1 MRFFALLLLVALGA
15 VEVRAQIVV
24 APPDMVPVV
33 GEATAAKTSA
43 VFTPVHVS
51 DWLAELPESKA
62 ALAEYHALKDAG
74 LLPVA
79 RKGAADPLFT
89 TQNFRVYN
97 FARSEQTQTTQYD
110 QINFTLVRDEPR
122 FLLWVQT
129 SGLGTTVSEEVI
141 ERLRTALGD
150 STPTGS
156 YNPNA
161 GIIENDETI
170 FGSPPN
176 VDGDGKTDVLLV
188 DIVDG
193 YDPVSKPYAITGF
206 FFPPDLASPVRRDI
220 LYLDTNPS
228 LAFSE
233 DEVLVTAA
241 HEYQHLIHWRYDAGE
256 HSFVNEGLSEWAST
270 MNGYEPRRVD
280 YVQKLN
286 LQRNT
291 LIDWPADTGLGDDY
305 ERASLFTTYLAERL
319 GPLAT
324 GSLTRSTLKGAA
336 GYQSVLQG
344 AGLDLTAVT
353 ASWAMANLVNDRAL
367 GDDYGY
373 ADATY
378 RTVRAA
384 VRTEVDGS
392 ASSSFG
398 PLVEGP
404 VARGGSDF
412 YRITDVGAFTI
423 TIDAPDGTSNPGPL
437 RSQLK
442 PIVVLRAADGSSSVQ
457 RLDLSTRQTWTF
469 PGSFDEILVS
479 VTHAALTGTSA
490 FLTYEI
496 SASWEAAQVTM
507 RREDVAYDD
516 GRIVRTSTGAEVYV
530 FRGGD
535 SNTAW
540 EEDSR
545 GANRFELPEGAQLRS
560 VSVAPIYP
568 SSPGANT
575 FSSTP
580 PTGAKDFT
588 ISLWADDGDGRPAE
602 PALFTMTRNDARA
615 SLFEQAPNGDVLY
628 FFDTVDMTAYKD
640 AIGPLPRVL
649 HISVGNAGTDANAI
663 GMPLASYTATEAD
676 PSPSSWYIH
685 LSGVA
690 KWATFAG
697 IFQGGDPNN
706 RPFAGRVLPIR
717 ASFLVPISTATEPG
731 DDLPTAVELEPNYP
745 NPFNP
750 QTTLTFSLDRPS
762 RARLTVHDLLGRLVA
777 TLVDEPRA
785 AGRHEVRFD
794 ASGLASGVYVY
805 RLETERG
812 NLARTMALVR

>member
-33 GEATAAKTSA
+33 GGTTAAKSTA

-79 RKGAADPLFT
+79 RKGAADALFT
-89 TQNFRVYN
+89 TRDFQVFNFVTR
-97 FARSEQTQTTQYD
+97 ARQTV
-110 QINFTLVRDEPR
+110 NFTLVRDEPR

-129 SGLGTTVSEEVI
+129 SGLGTTVSDAVI
-141 ERLRTALGD
+141 ERLRVALGQ
-150 STPTGS
+150 STPAGS

-161 GIIENDETI
+161 GIIVNDEAI

-193 YDPVSKPYAITGF
+193 YDPATNPYAITGF
-206 FFPPDLASPVRRDI
+206 FFPSDLGSPVNRDI

-228 LAFSE
+228 LAFNE

-241 HEYQHLIHWRYDAGE
+241 HEYQHLIHARYDAGE

-270 MNGYEPRRVD
+270 INGYEPRRVD
-280 YVQKLN
+280 YVQKLD

-353 ASWAMANLVNDRAL
+353 ASWAMANLVNDRTL

-442 PIVVLRAADGSSSVQ
+442 PIVVLRAVDGSSSVQ

-469 PGSFDEILVS
+469 PGTFDEVLVS

-530 FRGGD
+530 FRSGD

-540 EEDSR
+540 EENSR

-588 ISLWADDGDGRPAE
+588 ISLWADDGEGRPVE
-602 PALFTMTRNDARA
+602 PALFTITRNDARA
-615 SLFEQAPNGDVLY
+615 SLFEQAPNGDILY

-640 AIGPLPRVL
+640 AIGPLPSVL
-649 HISVGNAGTDANAI
+649 HISVGNAGTDANTI

-676 PSPSSWYIH
+676 PSPSSWFIH

-706 RPFAGRVLPIR
+706 RPFASRVLPIR

-731 DDLPTAVELEPNYP
+731 DDLPTTVELEPNYP

-750 QTTLTFSLDRPS
+750 QTTLAFSLDRPG

-777 TLVDEPRA
+777 TLVDEARA
-785 AGRHEVRFD
+785 SGRHEVRFD

-805 RLETERG
+805 RLETTTGSRS
-812 NLARTMALVR
+812 RTMALVR